1 MASATDNAKAAKQ
14 ITIPV
19 SGMTCAACQ
28 ANVQRALEQAPGVR
42 TASVNLMTHQATVA
56 YDGNAT
62 TPEALVEAIRD
73 TGFDA
78 ELPAPGRTA
87 MEEQE
92 ALIRS
97 DYAAIEAV
105 SGRMQEVADGMD
117 RLEARRSAIVTE
129 LGAGE
134 TLEELLPLAETHGMA
149 AFAPLRERLLA
160 EALQLREAQ
169 ERNARLILSA
179 VKLRERWYALLA
191 GMSAPTYGAEG
202 RQELRGSR
210 GLVSKSA

>member
-1 MASATDNAKAAKQ
+1 MAAPAELLESLLDLLLQ
-14 ITIPV
+14 
-19 SGMTCAACQ
+19 Q
-28 ANVQRALEQAPGVR
+28 EDAL
-42 TASVNLMTHQATVA
+42 T
-56 YDGNAT
+56 
-62 TPEALVEAIRD
+62 ALVR
-73 TGFDA
+73 
-78 ELPAPGRTA
+78 LA

-97 DYAAIEAV
+97 DYPAIEEV

-117 RLEARRSAIVTE
+117 RLDARRSAIVTQ

-149 AFAPLRERLLA
+149 AFGPLRERLLA

-169 ERNARLILSA
+169 ERNARLILNA
-179 VKLRERWYALLA
+179 VKLRERWYGLLA
-191 GMSAPTYGAEG
+191 GMSAPTYGAAG
-202 RQELRGSR
+202 RQELPRNR